1 MQNKKT
7 PLEFVTSGGEVYR
20 VVSGSIINNCAT
32 FFGEDGRL
40 VYAGDIAGGYFS
52 GVRIN
57 NLD

>member
-1 MQNKKT
+1 MQKKT

-20 VVSGSIINNCAT
+20 VAYGSIIDNCAT
-32 FFGEDGRL
+32 LFDKDGQL